1 MPNITTGFMIHGPFF
16 WECLIK
22 WRCVIFVKHGLT
34 LEYYI
39 ALKIKILIF
48 TFGVNLVV
56 KVISLSIN
64 NRAVKVRQV
73 LYHSFSMIVLM
84 QWKSR
89 TVSITISAK
98 RPKTSEY
105 SLRKLYEHVFNRNP
119 GRLMTVPSRRQEF
132 LGKPK

>member
-1 MPNITTGFMIHGPFF
+1 MIHGPFF

-64 NRAVKVRQV
+64 NRTVKVKQV
-73 LYHSFSMIVLM
+73 LYHSFSMIDLM

-98 RPKTSEY
+98 RRKNSEY
-105 SLRKLYEHVFNRNP
+105 SLRKLYEPVFNRNP
-119 GRLMTVPSRRQEF
+119 GRLMTLPSRRQEF